1 MIGTDGA
8 NGIKGGSA
16 AGEKTHG
23 APATTADGAAYIR
36 LEEVDSTNVYIRSLP
51 GRNAVVTARRQTGG
65 KGTKGRSFVSD
76 EGGVYLTRRT
86 FPANFPAED
95 AFLVMANASVAV
107 CRTLEKSGL
116 APGIKWPNDIYV
128 SGRKICGIL
137 IENTFSGRFLSRSIV
152 GIGLN
157 VNNDLPFELR
167 GIAISMK
174 EAAGHPF
181 CREEVEETLA
191 EETGKRFPMEEY
203 LSRLIGMG
211 EEAVVV
217 CGDERIPVRLLSVD
231 ERGGLLAKTP
241 SGERRFSAAEVSL
254 RSAAKGNFAA
264 DKGKN
269 G

>member
-1 MIGTDGA
+1 
-8 NGIKGGSA
+8 
-16 AGEKTHG
+16 
-23 APATTADGAAYIR
+23 
-36 LEEVDSTNVYIRSLP
+36 
-51 GRNAVVTARRQTGG
+51 
-65 KGTKGRSFVSD
+65 
-76 EGGVYLTRRT
+76 
-86 FPANFPAED
+86 
-95 AFLVMANASVAV
+95 MANASVAV
-107 CRTLEKSGL
+107 CRTLERSGL

-167 GIAISMK
+167 EIAISMK